1 MSESRTQSYIS
12 TVSFYNN
19 IKIYSSS
26 KSGPFPADAALY
38 SRLSSKFVSSS
49 TVAVPTIRKFTQHCS
64 RLAQQDESKKIRG
77 EVDSIDAVL

>member
-49 TVAVPTIRKFTQHCS
+49 TVAVPTIRKFTQHVADLHS
-64 RLAQQDESKKIRG
+64 RMKAKKIRG